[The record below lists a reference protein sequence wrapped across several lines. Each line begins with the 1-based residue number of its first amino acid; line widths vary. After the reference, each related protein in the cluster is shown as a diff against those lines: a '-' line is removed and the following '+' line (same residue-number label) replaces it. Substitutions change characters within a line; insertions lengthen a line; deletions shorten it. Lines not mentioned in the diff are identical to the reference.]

1 MQYDRNKYPSKAGA
15 CLLFLIISENYQ
27 KCKLFVVTIGLH
39 FDDEME

>member
-1 MQYDRNKYPSKAGA
+1 MQYDRNKYPGKAGA

-27 KCKLFVVTIGLH
+27 KCKLFVVTIELH

>member
-1 MQYDRNKYPSKAGA
+1 MQYDRNKYPGKAGA
-15 CLLFLIISENYQ
+15 YLLFLIISENYQ